1 MTLEEYLRQQG
12 YDIARMQDVQFD
24 ENGGQT
30 NQPGMEYGRMLRMD
44 RNHPDWEGGEAYN
57 YFQRAPTDLIQSYY
71 DIQQPT
77 PQPTPEP
84 VVAQPTPQPTPQAP
98 QPQAPQPV
106 ALPTPKSL
114 EEYLQQQGFN
124 EYKPLVMGT
133 GADYTEE
140 IKQKAGYGKTI
151 KDATED
157 YPAGYFQ
164 YAPAEVIDAYY
175 NNPKNFVQTRE
186 TPVGQGIN
194 TFNEGN
200 PDQKRII
207 DQINT
212 GQLMIVPSTAPDV
225 MGRQSNEYNVVDSRT
240 GQVVQPNITAI
251 DASKGIFNIV
261 AADPNSSG
269 YFNNYV
275 STDPNGF
282 VNPITSEQQS
292 QYGSHANNSLNFIKD
307 SLKGLITIGGLG
319 ATALGAGAALGS
331 ATGLGT
337 VGGNIAL
344 NTGLG
349 ALKQGIDGQFN
360 PLGLATS
367 AALSY
372 GLGGAGG
379 ADPLTADDMYTG
391 QAMTNL
397 ASSDDATRLADLV
410 RAFENPTELT
420 GPTIDVA
427 SNPTVELGNAT
438 VDESYGLPN
447 VPKDLQNEAYL
458 DPGLIDV
465 APENVTIGTPDAT
478 PYFDASPTFPTL
490 DVSPKYDPS
499 AYLPNNLTNIPTNL
513 GEITPY
519 ISTDLSGLDFQPSV
533 VGSNLGGFDNIST
546 IGGNDLGGFDNIP
559 TNLGTNL
566 GGYTGVPTDLGGL
579 DVPFDTTGMD
589 IGFKNPDLSA
599 GELTVT
605 GERPYVPFEE
615 NFPLPYEPFEED
627 FPLQPDETAPLTTP
641 KILSNILKSTP
652 SALPKAI
659 ATQQQSNLANI
670 LRGSQMPQTA
680 LPPIYKQANPFNFG
694 QQATPVQDTNALVK
708 LLRTA

>member
-1 MTLEEYLRQQG
+1 MT
-12 YDIARMQDVQFD
+12 
-24 ENGGQT
+24 
-30 NQPGMEYGRMLRMD
+30 
-44 RNHPDWEGGEAYN
+44 
-57 YFQRAPTDLIQSYY
+57 
-71 DIQQPT
+71 
-77 PQPTPEP
+77 
-84 VVAQPTPQPTPQAP
+84 
-98 QPQAPQPV
+98 
-106 ALPTPKSL
+106 L

-124 EYKPLVMGT
+124 EYKPLITGY
-133 GADYTEE
+133 GADMTEE
-140 IKQKAGYGKTI
+140 IQQKAGYGKTI
-151 KDATED
+151 NDATED

-175 NNPKNFVQTRE
+175 NNPQNFVQARE
-186 TPVGQGIN
+186 TPVEQGIN

-200 PDQKRII
+200 PDQKKVI
-207 DQINT
+207 DQINS
-212 GQLMIVPSTAPDV
+212 GQLMIVPSSAPDV
-225 MGRQSNEYNVVDSRT
+225 MGRSSNEYQVVDSTT
-240 GQVVQPNITAI
+240 GQVVQQQVMAI
-251 DASKGIFNIV
+251 DPSKGIYSI
-261 AADPNSSG
+261 AADDPNSSG
-269 YFNNYV
+269 YFTNIV
-275 STDPNGF
+275 STDPKGF
-282 VNPITSEQQS
+282 VNPIVSEEQS
-292 QYGSHANNSLNFIKD
+292 QYNSRANNSLNFIKD
-307 SLKGLITIGGLG
+307 SIKGLLTMGGLG

-349 ALKQGIDGQFN
+349 ALKQAVDGQFN

-420 GPTIDVA
+420 GQTIDVA

-447 VPKDLQNEAYL
+447 VPKDLQNEAFL
-458 DPGLIDV
+458 DPSLIDV
-465 APENVTIGTPDAT
+465 APENVTIAT
-478 PYFDASPTFPTL
+478 P
-490 DVSPKYDPS
+490 
-499 AYLPNNLTNIPTNL
+499 NTN
-513 GEITPY
+513 PY
-519 ISTDLSGLDFQPSV
+519 IDTNFNGVDLS
-533 VGSNLGGFDNIST
+533 
-546 IGGNDLGGFDNIP
+546 
-559 TNLGTNL
+559 GTNL
-566 GGYTGVPTDLGGL
+566 GGYTGVPTDLGSL
-579 DVPFDTTGMD
+579 DVPSNLT
-589 IGFKNPDLSA
+589 A
-599 GELTVT
+599 GELTVSGT
-605 GERPYVPFEE
+605 QDTFDPWDNPE
-615 NFPLPYEPFEED
+615 PLPYTPFEED

>member
-1 MTLEEYLRQQG
+1 MT
-12 YDIARMQDVQFD
+12 
-24 ENGGQT
+24 
-30 NQPGMEYGRMLRMD
+30 
-44 RNHPDWEGGEAYN
+44 
-57 YFQRAPTDLIQSYY
+57 
-71 DIQQPT
+71 
-77 PQPTPEP
+77 
-84 VVAQPTPQPTPQAP
+84 
-98 QPQAPQPV
+98 
-106 ALPTPKSL
+106 L

-124 EYKPLVMGT
+124 EYKPLMMGM
-133 GADYTEE
+133 GAEGTDE
-140 IKQKAGYGKTI
+140 ISQKAGYGRTI

-175 NNPKNFVQTRE
+175 NNPKNFIETRT
-186 TPVGQGIN
+186 TPVGQGVN

-200 PDQKRII
+200 QQQKDVI
-207 DQINT
+207 DQINS
-212 GQLMIVPSTAPDV
+212 GQLRIVPSSAPDV
-225 MGRQSNEYNVVDSRT
+225 MGRSTNEFNVVDAKT
-240 GQVVQPNITAI
+240 GQVVRGANPV
-251 DASKGIFNIV
+251 DVGKGIFEII
-261 AADPNSSG
+261 ADDPNSSG
-269 YFNNYV
+269 FFRNYV
-275 STDPNGF
+275 STDPSGF
-282 VNPITSEQQS
+282 VNPIVSEEQS
-292 QYGSHANNSLNFIKD
+292 QYNSRANNSLNFIKD
-307 SLKGLITIGGLG
+307 SIKGLITMGGVG

-372 GLGGAGG
+372 GLGGAGAEG

-420 GPTIDVA
+420 GPTGLVA
-427 SNPTVELGNAT
+427 GEGTGIPSGPSVELGNAT
-438 VDESYGLPN
+438 VEDMLGLPSPKLQPDMVLEDFSPN
-447 VPKDLQNEAYL
+447 VDVQDLPQEL
-458 DPGLIDV
+458 DITGSL
-465 APENVTIGTPDAT
+465 AN
-478 PYFDASPTFPTL
+478 PYTSPTFPTL
-490 DVSPKYDPS
+490 NVLPEYDPS
-499 AYLPNNLTNIPTNL
+499 AYLTTNL
-513 GEITPY
+513 NGGTQ
-519 ISTDLSGLDFQPSV
+519 DLDGLGVQT
-533 VGSNLGGFDNIST
+533 GGVQD
-546 IGGNDLGGFDNIP
+546 GGIQ
-559 TNLGTNL
+559 GTNL
-566 GGYTGVPTDLGGL
+566 SVLPT
-579 DVPFDTTGMD
+579 
-589 IGFKNPDLSA
+589 NLSA

-605 GERPYVPFEE
+605 GTPEPLPYTPFEE
-615 NFPLPYEPFEED
+615 NFPT
-627 FPLQPDETAPLTTP
+627 QTETPTETPTTP

-694 QQATPVQDTNALVK
+694 QQALPVQDVSALAK

>member
-12 YDIARMQDVQFD
+12 YDIARMQDVQTD

-30 NQPGMEYGRMLRMD
+30 NQPVMEYGRNINYDPLS
-44 RNHPDWEGGEAYN
+44 EEAQAGYSN

-84 VVAQPTPQPTPQAP
+84 VVAQPTPQPTPE
-98 QPQAPQPV
+98 PV
-106 ALPTPKSL
+106 VAQPTPQQPTRPTAPVGSL
-114 EEYLQQQGFN
+114 EEFIQQQGYNLYRPDEIQVN
-124 EYKPLVMGT
+124 EN
-133 GADYTEE
+133 GAQ
-140 IKQKAGYGKTI
+140 I
-151 KDATED
+151 
-157 YPAGYFQ
+157 
-164 YAPAEVIDAYY
+164 
-175 NNPKNFVQTRE
+175 NNPGANWYRMGRMDRSSPDWEGGEPYDFYERAPSSLTKSYYDNLYNQERQ
-186 TPVGQGIN
+186 TPVGQGVN

-200 PDQKRII
+200 EDQKKIV
-207 DQINT
+207 DKINT
-212 GQLMIVPSTAPDV
+212 GQLQIVPK
-225 MGRQSNEYNVVDSRT
+225 EYNIDFTKAGGQLNPSEYYDLRDSRT
-240 GQVVQPNITAI
+240 GQIIQQQVLAI
-251 DASKGIFNIV
+251 DPSKGIFSIG
-261 AADPNSSG
+261 ADDPNSSG
-269 YFNNYV
+269 YFTNFV
-275 STDPNGF
+275 STDSKGF
-282 VNPITSEQQS
+282 VNPIVSEQQS
-292 QYGSHANNSLNFIKD
+292 QYNSHANNSLNFIKD
-307 SLKGLITIGGLG
+307 SVKGLLQMAAIA
-319 ATALGAGAALGS
+319 ATAGGAGAALGS
-331 ATGLGT
+331 ATGAGT
-337 VGGNIAL
+337 TAGNIAL
-344 NTGLG
+344 NTGIN

-372 GLGGAGG
+372 GLGGAEG

-397 ASSDDATRLADLV
+397 ASSDDVTRLADLV

-427 SNPTVELGNAT
+427 LNPTVELGNAT
-438 VDESYGLPN
+438 VDESLGLPN

-465 APENVTIGTPDAT
+465 APENVTIGTPDT
-478 PYFDASPTFPTL
+478 PTYYDASPTFPTL
-490 DVSPKYDPS
+490 NVSPEYDPS
-499 AYLPNNLTNIPTNL
+499 AYLP
-513 GEITPY
+513 
-519 ISTDLSGLDFQPSV
+519 
-533 VGSNLGGFDNIST
+533 
-546 IGGNDLGGFDNIP
+546 
-559 TNLGTNL
+559 TNL
-566 GGYTGVPTDLGGL
+566 GGYTGVPTDLSGL
-579 DVPFDTTGMD
+579 DVPFDTTKMD
-589 IGFKNPDLSA
+589 IGFKNPDLTA

-615 NFPLPYEPFEED
+615 NFPLPYEPYEENY
-627 FPLQPDETAPLTTP
+627 PTQTETPTETPTTP

-680 LPPIYKQANPFNFG
+680 LPPIYHQANPFNFG
-694 QQATPVQDTNALVK
+694 QQATPVQDVSALAK